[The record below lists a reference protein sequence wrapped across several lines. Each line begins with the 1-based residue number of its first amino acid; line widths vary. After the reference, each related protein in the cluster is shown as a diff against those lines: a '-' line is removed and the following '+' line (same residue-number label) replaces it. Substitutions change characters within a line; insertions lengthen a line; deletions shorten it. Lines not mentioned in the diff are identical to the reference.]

1 MNKNSI
7 INGIIQILLSLYWI
21 WHYGILLYYYNYT
34 DILFAFMY
42 PSWTLILFILMGLL
56 GIFIGVSVCIGK
68 KKIKTGYL
76 QIFGLLILGII
87 IDLIVLG

>member
-1 MNKNSI
+1 
-7 INGIIQILLSLYWI
+7 
-21 WHYGILLYYYNYT
+21 
-34 DILFAFMY
+34 MY